1 MTPPDILNH
10 LLNFVA
16 PAFAVGFLLPALA
29 RLVLHRGA
37 GAPARSAWWVQ
48 GAVNFAVGV
57 AVLAGGLLLFG
68 QDGRMAT
75 YAALVLAC
83 GSSQWLMGGVR
94 RA

>member
-1 MTPPDILNH
+1 MTPLDILDH

-16 PAFAVGFLLPALA
+16 PAFVVGFLLPALS
-29 RLVLHRGA
+29 RLVLRRG
-37 GAPARSAWWVQ
+37 PARRVWWAQ

-57 AVLAGGLLLFG
+57 VVLAGGLLLFG

-83 GSSQWLMGGVR
+83 GSSQWLLGGVR
-94 RA
+94 GA